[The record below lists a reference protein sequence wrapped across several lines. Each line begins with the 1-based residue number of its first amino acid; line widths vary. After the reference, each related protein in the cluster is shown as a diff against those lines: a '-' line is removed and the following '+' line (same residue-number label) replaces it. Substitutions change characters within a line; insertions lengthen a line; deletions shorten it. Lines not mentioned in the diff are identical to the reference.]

1 MNGSPPRYVQV
12 ADELA
17 ARIAAGTYPVGTFL
31 PTEIELCEAFAI
43 SRHTVREAL
52 RRLADAG
59 LVTRR
64 QGSGSQVAASR
75 PHQAYVHEMRS
86 LAGLFQYAAD
96 TRFEIDRIRLAVP
109 SGDGTPDLGTVA
121 REEWLIVEG
130 LRRDPKDGSAICVS
144 TVYIAR
150 AYAGIAGDLRTHDGA
165 IYPLIERRF
174 GVEVADVAQ
183 EIGALPMPA
192 EAARALGLSRK
203 TWAVRVVRRYR
214 DGEGRLILASVNF
227 HPAERF
233 SYTMHLKREGRG
245 FG

>member
-1 MNGSPPRYVQV
+1 MTAAIPRYVQL

-17 ARIAAGTYPVGTFL
+17 ARIAAGTYPVGGFL
-31 PTEIELCEAFAI
+31 PTEVELCEAFAV

-59 LVTRR
+59 LVRRR
-64 QGSGSQVAASR
+64 QGSGSQILASR
-75 PHQAYVHEMRS
+75 PLQTYVHAMRS

-96 TRFEIDRIRLAVP
+96 TRFQIDRIRLAVP
-109 SGDGTPDLGTVA
+109 AGDAPDLGDDS
-121 REEWLIVEG
+121 RQEWLVVEG
-130 LRRDPKDGSAICVS
+130 LRRDPKDASAICVS

-150 AYAGIAGDLRTHDGA
+150 AFAGIAGDLRGHDGA
-165 IYPLIERRF
+165 IYPLIEARF
-174 GVEVADVAQ
+174 GVEVADVEQ

-192 EAARALGLSRK
+192 EAARALGLLRK

-214 DGEGRLILASVNF
+214 DGEGRLMLASVNF
-227 HPAERF
+227 HPADRF
-233 SYTMHLKREGRG
+233 RYTMHLRREGRG